1 MYVFIFPSGCPK
13 LKGCRQ
19 LTDVVRGSLIFDDE
33 QSICF
38 FLANV
43 IKSDNGVICQGDAC
57 KELKTQF
64 DLSKVS
70 VRFAKNR
77 FDRDAEGMRDY
88 LVNIHM
94 EKSTDKAGHVA
105 ELQIHHRRQ
114 VDAKHVFH
122 CVYSYVR
129 KIQEAR
135 MMMHIQPSEIFC
147 DEDKC
152 KDYWVDTK
160 QPKKNKACGTCL
172 DSGKHFCK
180 DGNGYC
186 VTSRAECKNDAT
198 MIKDEVGCMEQKS
211 PLDIIYE
218 KWIKGDDTIG
228 KRIWNNYIKPHLA
241 DQNCIDDDCKIKGR
255 DPAETNVPD
264 MIELKIFTDLADKM
278 TEEYDIATLPSP
290 EGATPI
296 LQPMFQGEKCTA
308 HVDGTGFDQSCP
320 EDVKCK
326 CSQRAV
332 LTFEADTKDCTTN
345 SCS

>member
-1 MYVFIFPSGCPK
+1 M
-13 LKGCRQ
+13 
-19 LTDVVRGSLIFDDE
+19 TDVVRGSLIFDDE

-43 IKSDNGVICQGDAC
+43 INKDQGVICQGDAC
-57 KELKTQF
+57 KELKTKF

-147 DEDKC
+147 DEEKC

-160 QPKKNKACGTCL
+160 HPKRNKDTGA
-172 DSGKHFCK
+172 
-180 DGNGYC
+180 
-186 VTSRAECKNDAT
+186 
-198 MIKDEVGCMEQKS
+198 MEQKS

-228 KRIWNNYIKPHLA
+228 KRLWKDYIQPHLA
-241 DQNCIDDDCKIKGR
+241 DKNCKDDACKIKGR
-255 DPAETNVPD
+255 DPAQKNVPD
-264 MIELKIFTDLADKM
+264 MIELQIFTDLADKM
-278 TEEYDIATLPSP
+278 TEEYDIATLPGSDG
-290 EGATPI
+290 E
-296 LQPMFQGEKCTA
+296 QPMFQGETCTA
-308 HVDGTGFDQSCP
+308 KVDGTGFDQSCP
-320 EDVKCK
+320 ENVKCK
-326 CSQRAV
+326 CSQKAT
-332 LTFEADTKDCTTN
+332 LQFEAVTKDCTTN
-345 SCS
+345 SC

>member
-1 MYVFIFPSGCPK
+1 M
-13 LKGCRQ
+13 
-19 LTDVVRGSLIFDDE
+19 TDVVRGSLIFEDE

-43 IKSDNGVICQGDAC
+43 INSDKGVICQGDAC

-105 ELQIHHRRQ
+105 ELQIHHKRQ
-114 VDAKHVFH
+114 VEAKHVFH

-152 KDYWVDTK
+152 KDYWIDTK
-160 QPKKNKACGTCL
+160 QPKKNK
-172 DSGKHFCK
+172 
-180 DGNGYC
+180 
-186 VTSRAECKNDAT
+186 VTKA
-198 MIKDEVGCMEQKS
+198 MEQKS
-211 PLDIIYE
+211 PLDI
-218 KWIKGDDTIG
+218 
-228 KRIWNNYIKPHLA
+228 
-241 DQNCIDDDCKIKGR
+241 
-255 DPAETNVPD
+255 
-264 MIELKIFTDLADKM
+264 
-278 TEEYDIATLPSP
+278 
-290 EGATPI
+290 
-296 LQPMFQGEKCTA
+296 CTKS
-308 HVDGTGFDQSCP
+308 G
-320 EDVKCK
+320 
-326 CSQRAV
+326 
-332 LTFEADTKDCTTN
+332 
-345 SCS
+345 